1 VTRETVDT
9 IRNKVHERAWHQV
22 SREDQQFKLGRY
34 KRGGSSGDDIPI
46 SVKVRE
52 NGKRIIRKLSLVL
65 FLISFIIVT
74 A

>member
-1 VTRETVDT
+1 
-9 IRNKVHERAWHQV
+9 V

-52 NGKRIIRKLSLVL
+52 NRKRIIRKLSLVL